1 MHTQCERGPPVADI
15 TVSPSSDGGDG
26 SDAADGADG
35 GSSYFAMDSGS
46 QQQQQRRLRS
56 RVSESDAYRSL
67 QSAPRLGTSPAS
79 SVASSSGVGGG
90 GGAEDGYLPMDLNQ
104 GASVGAQQLQPAQGT
119 CEDGCVR
126 VRV

>member
-1 MHTQCERGPPVADI
+1 MHTQCERGAPVTDI

-67 QSAPRLGTSPAS
+67 QSASRLGTSPAS

-104 GASVGAQQLQPAQGT
+104 GASVGAQQLQPAQGAY
-119 CEDGCVR
+119 EDGCVR